1 MNLHFLVILLNHSEF
16 SGEIKVCENGNA
28 LTGFSWACLL
38 HNHTDLM
45 PAVEV
50 GYEVVGSSLA

>member
-1 MNLHFLVILLNHSEF
+1 MILLNHSEF